1 MYISLRVFAS
11 IKQDGKIK
19 SIRIP
24 PIHTSKGGACAAVPP
39 RNRSRESPPRLHRC
53 AQRAAAAL
61 CNTPLCNGRTG
72 SSSTRHL
79 QRLSLRADAGMQSRS
94 AGPSQCPSRIAG
106 TAPSPRPRR
115 TRSHPRMHPRTP
127 CPSPGSPPP
136 CWLAGPPD
144 RRRWSC
150 RKAAIERTSMR
161 HSTPPTPPHRTERSR
176 W

>member
-1 MYISLRVFAS
+1 MYISLRMFAS
-11 IKQDGKIK
+11 IKQKGKIK
-19 SIRIP
+19 SIHTP
-24 PIHTSKGGACAAVPP
+24 PIHTGKGEACAAVPP

-53 AQRAAAAL
+53 VQRAAAAL

-79 QRLSLRADAGMQSRS
+79 QQQSLHAGGGMQSRS

-127 CPSPGSPPP
+127 RPSPGSPPP